1 MVSRKKRTEF
11 KGQIDTP
18 TVIVRDVNFP
28 LLTINITTRGK
39 ISMDIKESVN
49 IPSIK
54 RI

>member
-18 TVIVRDVNFP
+18 TVRDVNFP